1 MSDIE
6 IYENDLLFYLN
17 EFCEAN
23 KIEDIKKRVS
33 KRLEQCFVLY
43 SKKSYLILITL
54 SLKRIIN

>member
-23 KIEDIKKRVS
+23 KIEDIKK
-33 KRLEQCFVLY
+33 
-43 SKKSYLILITL
+43 
-54 SLKRIIN
+54 SLKAFGTVLCIIFKKVI